1 MPIKVSVV
9 IPCFNDGQYVKEAI
23 QSVDLRSNS
32 NTEIIIIDDGS
43 EDPVTKRVLGEIA
56 CERVRVLHGKHG
68 GPSAA
73 RNIGIENAKGQYILP
88 LDADDRIEAVYIGE
102 ALRRMEADR
111 QIGAVYCHADL
122 FGMDTG
128 PWKLADYSLG
138 NMLVDNVVFVT
149 AMFRKS
155 DWSAIGGFKTDMQ
168 CGMEDYDFFLS
179 ILEMDKSIVQ
189 LSETYFHYRIRKNSR
204 SALFMQEME
213 DVRQAYLRIFER
225 HAALYAKHQ
234 KLYVRALQDE
244 VIRLR
249 YERQR
254 ILHASGLFRMAR
266 RIPLIRWLGRRV
278 LGIQSEKLK

>member
-1 MPIKVSVV
+1 MTIKVSVI

-23 QSVDLRSNS
+23 RSVDLKSNVD
-32 NTEIIIIDDGS
+32 TEIVIIDDGS
-43 EDPVTKRVLGEIA
+43 EDPKTKRVLEEVA
-56 CERVRVLHGKHG
+56 CERVRVLRGEHG

-73 RNIGIENAKGQYILP
+73 RNMGIEHAEGEYILP
-88 LDADDRIEAVYIGE
+88 LDADDKIEARYIGE
-102 ALRRMEADR
+102 ALRRLEEDE

-128 PWKLADYSLG
+128 KWKLADYSLE

-155 DWSAIGGFKTDMQ
+155 DWSAIGGFKADMQ

-179 ILEMDKSIVQ
+179 ILEMGKDIVQ
-189 LSETYFHYRIRKNSR
+189 LPETYFHYRIRRNSR
-204 SALFMQEME
+204 SVRFAQKME
-213 DVRQAYLRIFER
+213 DIREAYRRIYER
-225 HAALYAKHQ
+225 HTTLYAKYQ
-234 KLYVRALQDE
+234 EQYIAALQDE

-254 ILHASGLFRMAR
+254 ILHASGALRIIR
-266 RIPLIRWLGRRV
+266 RIPPVRWLGCKILNLQTGSRR
-278 LGIQSEKLK
+278 